1 MYVDNRG
8 ALGRSRNYNVRRKE
22 PRYVSSIPVGLH
34 RFLRSGP
41 LVTRGVTLDISL
53 RGVSA
58 LVCGAPRV
66 GETVMITL
74 SLRGAA
80 IEMLATV
87 RHSSDAKC
95 GFEFYS
101 QSSIAQQAI
110 QDWIE
115 ELKKHEETLFPYSYA
130 GAAKTG
136 SD

>member
-8 ALGRSRNYNVRRKE
+8 ALARSRDYNVRQKE
-22 PRYVSSIPVGLH
+22 PRYVASISVALH

-41 LVTRGVTLDISL
+41 LVTRGVTLNISL

-66 GETVMITL
+66 GETVVITL
-74 SLRGAA
+74 SLRDAP

-87 RHSSDAKC
+87 RHRSDAKS

-101 QSSIAQQAI
+101 LSSIAQQAI
-110 QDWIE
+110 QDWIQ
-115 ELKKHEETLFPYSYA
+115 ELKKHEETLFPYPYA
-130 GAAKTG
+130 FVPKVG
-136 SD
+136 SG

>member
-8 ALGRSRNYNVRRKE
+8 ALARSRDYNVRRKE

-34 RFLRSGP
+34 RFLRSAP
-41 LVTRGVTLDISL
+41 LVTRGVTLNISL

-66 GETVMITL
+66 GETVVIML
-74 SLRGAA
+74 SLRDAP

-87 RHSSDAKC
+87 RHSSDAKT

-101 QSSIAQQAI
+101 LSSIAQRAI
-110 QDWIE
+110 QDWIQ
-115 ELKKHEETLFPYSYA
+115 ELKKHEETLFPYPYA
-130 GAAKTG
+130 GAAETG